1 MTIPT
6 LAQVIDAIESNLSSA
21 TGLVRSESYDELTE
35 GIPET
40 PLLQVYPESG
50 EPDLQTYKRRIEK
63 IVIHAD
69 LYARQRSQI
78 GEDMAKAVTMA
89 EAIFAR
95 LRAQDPNTN
104 NQLFGLDG
112 IRKFTWTWA
121 RAVFEYGDPA
131 TRYAGIRF
139 VITIW
144 IDR

>member
-1 MTIPT
+1 MTLPT
-6 LAQVIDAIESNLSSA
+6 LGQVVSAIESALGSA
-21 TGLVRSESYDELTE
+21 TGLTRSENYNELTE

-50 EPDLQTYKRRIEK
+50 EPDFQTYKRRIEK
-63 IVIHAD
+63 VIIHAD

-78 GEDMAKAVTMA
+78 GEDMTKIVDMA

-112 IRKFTWTWA
+112 IRKFAWTWT

-131 TRYAGIRF
+131 TRYAGVRF
-139 VITIW
+139 IITIW

>member
-6 LAQVIDAIESNLSSA
+6 LGQIVSAIEGTLSSA
-21 TGLVRSESYDELTE
+21 TGLIRSEDYDELTE
-35 GIPET
+35 SIPET

-63 IVIHAD
+63 IIIHAD

-78 GEDMAKAVTMA
+78 GEDMAKVVTMA
-89 EAIFAR
+89 EAIFTK
-95 LRAQDPNTN
+95 LRAQDPITG

-112 IRKFTWTWA
+112 IRKFTWTWT

-131 TRYAGIRF
+131 TRYAGVRF
-139 VITIW
+139 IVTIW
-144 IDR
+144 VDR